1 MNKEAI
7 DLILEQN
14 PQLRNKREV
23 FEALKPGAYFW
34 HHSWGVGCVQA
45 EDEANHRII
54 IKFESQDE
62 PRSMDPAFCVQKLV
76 SIAEDHVLVEA
87 RKQPDVIRD
96 LYKNKPCELAVKVL
110 TNLPNHSASGPE
122 LESILSQVLSFILT
136 PAQFKHWW
144 INLQKAMVKDP
155 RISTPKRKTD
165 PYQLREEP
173 ILPEQE
179 ILEEFYLTRR
189 PLEKI
194 ALGSKLYQL
203 ADSIDAIRNDLPQV
217 LEELTRA
224 IQNARQLTQAQRLE
238 GCWVRNNLAR
248 YLHESVE
255 ELAPTSQS
263 IIRESENLNELAEAL
278 PHTYYPRFLDLLT
291 RTYTDPEEWKKI
303 ILNLLKHSNSRLTA
317 ECINFLLERDCED
330 LLKRTLQ
337 KWLQEQSLRSSIL
350 IWIIR
355 HRSLPN
361 YSNLLKNILGVR
373 LLNCIFQAID
383 SDALNVAPGRRIA
396 LVEEVNNDQQLI
408 ADLLKDADLNLASD
422 LARNLLMNQGFD
434 TLKKRSLMARFIRVF
449 PELQRLTEGKE
460 ASNEERLLV
469 SQASLDAAKE
479 EYLSLVNE
487 KIPAN
492 KAAIAAA
499 RELGDLSENSEYKMA
514 RQDQSVLLA
523 RKSMLEKSLN
533 HAQVINM
540 DEVTTDKVNVGTK
553 VTLKDEKGKES
564 SYVILGAWDSDPKKN
579 ILSYQ
584 TPLAKEMLGKK
595 LNDTVTLPGGQTLKI
610 TSIDRWAQK

>member
-7 DLILEQN
+7 DLILEQTPN
-14 PQLRNKREV
+14 LREKRQD

-45 EDEANHRII
+45 EDEVNHRVV

-76 SIAEDHVLVEA
+76 NIPEDHILVEG
-87 RKQPDVIRD
+87 RKNPQLIRD
-96 LYKNKPCELAVKVL
+96 LQKNNPCELAVKVL
-110 TNLPNHSASGPE
+110 SKLPNHSATGLE
-122 LESILSQVLSFILT
+122 LENILSHVLSVILT

-144 INLQKAMVKDP
+144 GTLQKAMVKDP
-155 RISTPKRKTD
+155 RIGTPKRKTD

-179 ILEEFYLTRR
+179 VLEEFYLTRR

-194 ALGSKLYQL
+194 ALGEKLYQL
-203 ADSIDAIRNDLPQV
+203 ADSIDEIKNDLPQV

-224 IQNARQLTQAQRLE
+224 IQSARQLTQAQRLE

-255 ELAPTSQS
+255 ELEPTSQS
-263 IIRESENLNELAEAL
+263 IIRGSENLNELAEDL
-278 PHTYYPRFLDLLT
+278 PHGYYPRFLDLLT
-291 RTYTDPEEWKKI
+291 RTYTEPQEWQRI
-303 ILNLLKHSNSRLTA
+303 VLNLLKHSNARLTA
-317 ECINFLLERDCED
+317 ECINFLLERDCEP
-330 LLKRTLQ
+330 LLKQMFR
-337 KWLQEQSLRSSIL
+337 KWLQEQGLRSSLL
-350 IWIIR
+350 IWIIK
-355 HRSLPN
+355 HRNDPR
-361 YSNLLKNILGVR
+361 YRDLLDGILGVR

-396 LVEEVNNDQQLI
+396 LAEEVNSDKSLI
-408 ADLLKDADLNLASD
+408 ADLLTDADFDLASD

-434 TLKKRSLMARFIRVF
+434 TLKKRSLLARFIRVF
-449 PELQRLTEGKE
+449 PDLQSLTEADE
-460 ASNEERLLV
+460 ATSEERLLV
-469 SQASLDAAKE
+469 SQASLEAAKE
-479 EYLSLVNE
+479 EYLSLINE

-514 RQDQSVLLA
+514 RQDQTVLLA

-533 HAQVINM
+533 RAQVINF
-540 DEVTTDKVNVGTK
+540 DEVSTDKISAGTK
-553 VTLKDEKGKES
+553 VCLRDSKGKES
-564 SYVILGAWDSDPKKN
+564 NFVILGAWDSDPKKN

-584 TPLAKEMLGKK
+584 TPLAKKMLGKK
-595 LNDTVTLPGGQTLKI
+595 VGETVVLPDGQSLTVV
-610 TSIDRWAQK
+610 SISRCNQK

>member
-14 PQLRNKREV
+14 PLLKNKREA
-23 FEALKPGAYFW
+23 FEALKPGAYCW
-34 HHSWGVGCVQA
+34 HHSWGVGCIQE
-45 EDEANHRII
+45 EDEANRRII
-54 IKFESQDE
+54 IKFESQAE
-62 PRSMDPAFCVQKLV
+62 PRSMDPAFCVQKLN
-76 SIAEDHVLVEA
+76 IIPENHILVEA
-87 RKQPDVIRD
+87 RKNPELIRD
-96 LYKNKPCELAVKVL
+96 LQKNHPCELAVKVL
-110 TNLPNHSASGPE
+110 ESSTDHSASALE
-122 LESILSQVLSFILT
+122 LENILSQVLSGILK
-136 PAQFKHWW
+136 PSQFKHWW
-144 INLQKAMVKDP
+144 MVLQKAMVKDP
-155 RISTPKRKTD
+155 RIGTPKRKTD
-165 PYQLREEP
+165 PYVLREEP

-194 ALGSKLYQL
+194 ALGAKLYQL

-217 LEELTRA
+217 LEELTKA
-224 IQNARQLTQAQRLE
+224 IQSARQLTQAQRLE

-255 ELAPTSQS
+255 ELEPTSQS
-263 IIRESENLNELAEAL
+263 IIRESESLFDLAENL
-278 PHTYYPRFLDLLT
+278 PHVYYPRFLDLLT
-291 RTYTDPEEWKKI
+291 RTYTDPEEWQRL
-303 ILNLLKHSNSRLTA
+303 ILNLLKYSNARLTA
-317 ECINFLLERDCED
+317 ECINFLLERDCEP
-330 LLKRTLQ
+330 LLKQTLN
-337 KWLQEQSLRSSIL
+337 KWLQEQSLRSFVI
-350 IWIIR
+350 IWIIK
-355 HRSLPN
+355 HRGIPR
-361 YSNLLKNILGVR
+361 YENLLEGLLGVR

-383 SDALNVAPGRRIA
+383 SDALNVAPGRRIP
-396 LVEEVNNDQQLI
+396 LVEEVNNDLGLI

-449 PELQRLTEGKE
+449 PTLQYLTDSKD
-460 ASNEERLLV
+460 AYQEERRLLV

-479 EYLSLVNE
+479 EYLSLINE

-514 RQDQSVLLA
+514 RQDQSVLMA
-523 RKSMLEKSLN
+523 RKTMLEKSLN
-533 HAQVINM
+533 HAQVINFA
-540 DEVTTDKVNVGTK
+540 EVTTDKISIGTR
-553 VTLKDEKGKES
+553 VDLKDNKGKVS
-564 SYVILGAWDSDPKKN
+564 TYTILGAWDSDPKKN

-595 LNDTVTLPGGQTLKI
+595 VNDKVTLPNGQILVVSAI
-610 TSIDRWAQK
+610 NRWDQ